1 MNIKDLSTL
10 TIHKMASVE
19 QFNREYAA
27 GNIDDYAM
35 YLVPEEQID
44 LSNYATIDMLEGLA
58 IESTVDLKLT
68 DHNTATEAHN
78 DIRQEI
84 SALSLKVDN
93 LLDVDD
99 TTLAE
104 LSDMI
109 ELINNNKDTLEDLT
123 TGKVNVSDIIDN
135 LTTAIADQPLSA
147 NQGVVLKR
155 LIETLRQDTDTTKV
169 PNTRTVNGKALNANI
184 SLNAAD
190 VGADAAGSAQNA
202 LTDAKEYVNDVV
214 VPTLNTHINQKANT
228 SDIATTATM
237 GISNSTVAY
246 VKISNFGD
254 WGTGPWYAKGFSM
267 LVTARAGETV
277 WVSVSSDDSNTNAR
291 AIRLLNTYTK
301 IVALHYSPSES
312 ALYVTAN
319 AWANNI
325 NAHILSNVNGD
336 YVPSVEQVS
345 ALPSDAV
352 AISITELGPGYDT
365 TNIGNGVTPLRLT
378 GSETRPMYNNSAL
391 AAYSDVQEL
400 RADVEQLKG
409 ASIAVLS
416 GNGVPSASL
425 GEDGDI
431 YLVMG

>member
-58 IESTVDLKLT
+58 
-68 DHNTATEAHN
+68 
-78 DIRQEI
+78 
-84 SALSLKVDN
+84 
-93 LLDVDD
+93 
-99 TTLAE
+99 
-104 LSDMI
+104 
-109 ELINNNKDTLEDLT
+109 
-123 TGKVNVSDIIDN
+123 
-135 LTTAIADQPLSA
+135 
-147 NQGVVLKR
+147 
-155 LIETLRQDTDTTKV
+155 
-169 PNTRTVNGKALNANI
+169 
-184 SLNAAD
+184 
-190 VGADAAGSAQNA
+190 
-202 LTDAKEYVNDVV
+202 
-214 VPTLNTHINQKANT
+214 

-237 GISNSTVAY
+237 GISNSTTAY

-277 WVSVSSDDSNTNAR
+277 WVSVYSDDSNTNAR
-291 AIRLLNTYTK
+291 AIRLLNTYSK
-301 IVALHYSPSES
+301 IAALHYSPSES

-336 YVPSVEQVS
+336 YVPSVAQAS
-345 ALPSDAV
+345 ALPNDAT
-352 AISITELGPGYDT
+352 AIPITELGPGYDT
-365 TNIGNGVTPLRLT
+365 INIGNGVTPLRLT